1 MNRSEIKS
9 IIESIMFAY
18 GEPISIKELK
28 QAINEDLSPKEIE
41 YMLNLLKYEYEEQ
54 NRGIQIIKL
63 EDIYSNI
70 LQNGVEPIEISKP
83 FLMKNGFVLK
93 KLLVT
98 FDEDKFD
105 KFVYLNDGFT
115 IELYIPEKNACLNVA
130 RLIIHKNNTGNMID
144 VKLNYVHELQQA
156 FRMCNLQYVADNFKI

>member
-1 MNRSEIKS
+1 MYALNDIVLYK
-9 IIESIMFAY
+9 
-18 GEPISIKELK
+18 GEPKRIVSLS
-28 QAINEDLSPKEIE
+28 NEYVET
-41 YMLNLLKYEYEEQ
+41 Y
-54 NRGIQIIKL
+54 IKL

-70 LQNGVEPIEISKP
+70 LQNGVEPIEISNS
-83 FLMKNGFVLK
+83 FLLKNGFVLK

-105 KFVYLNDGFT
+105 KFVYVYLNDGFV
-115 IELYIPEKNACLNVA
+115 IELYISEKDGGLNVA
-130 RLIIHKNNTGNMID
+130 RLIIHKNGTGNMID

>member
-1 MNRSEIKS
+1 MYALNDIVLYK
-9 IIESIMFAY
+9 
-18 GEPISIKELK
+18 GEPKRIVSLS
-28 QAINEDLSPKEIE
+28 NEYVET
-41 YMLNLLKYEYEEQ
+41 Y
-54 NRGIQIIKL
+54 IKL
-63 EDIYSNI
+63 EDIYFNI
-70 LQNGVEPIEISKP
+70 LQNGVETIEISKP

-115 IELYIPEKNACLNVA
+115 IKLYISEKNDGLNVA
-130 RLIIHKNNTGNMID
+130 RLVIHKNNTGNMID

>member
-1 MNRSEIKS
+1 MYVLNDIVLYK
-9 IIESIMFAY
+9 
-18 GEPISIKELK
+18 GEPKRIVSLS
-28 QAINEDLSPKEIE
+28 NEYVET
-41 YMLNLLKYEYEEQ
+41 Y
-54 NRGIQIIKL
+54 IKL

-83 FLMKNGFVLK
+83 FLLKNGFVLK

-105 KFVYLNDGFT
+105 KFVYLNDSFD
-115 IELYIPEKNACLNVA
+115 IELYISEKDVDLNVA
-130 RLIIHKNNTGNMID
+130 RLIIHKNGTGNMID

>member
-1 MNRSEIKS
+1 MYALNDIVLYK
-9 IIESIMFAY
+9 
-18 GEPISIKELK
+18 GEPKRIVSLS
-28 QAINEDLSPKEIE
+28 NEYVET
-41 YMLNLLKYEYEEQ
+41 Y
-54 NRGIQIIKL
+54 IKL
-63 EDIYSNI
+63 EDIYFNI

-83 FLMKNGFVLK
+83 FLMKNGFDLK

-115 IELYIPEKNACLNVA
+115 IKLYISEKNDGLNVA
-130 RLIIHKNNTGNMID
+130 RLVIHKNNTGNMID

>member
-1 MNRSEIKS
+1 MYALNDIVLYK
-9 IIESIMFAY
+9 
-18 GEPISIKELK
+18 GEPKRIVSLS
-28 QAINEDLSPKEIE
+28 NEYVET
-41 YMLNLLKYEYEEQ
+41 Y
-54 NRGIQIIKL
+54 IKL

-83 FLMKNGFVLK
+83 FLLKNGFVLK

-98 FDEDKFD
+98 FDEDKFA
-105 KFVYLNDGFT
+105 KFVYLNDGFV
-115 IELYIPEKNACLNVA
+115 IELYISEKNNGLNVA
-130 RLIIHKNNTGNMID
+130 RLIIHKNGTGNMID

>member
-1 MNRSEIKS
+1 MYALNDIVLYK
-9 IIESIMFAY
+9 
-18 GEPISIKELK
+18 GEPKRIVSLS
-28 QAINEDLSPKEIE
+28 NEYVET
-41 YMLNLLKYEYEEQ
+41 Y
-54 NRGIQIIKL
+54 IKL

-70 LQNGVEPIEISKP
+70 LQNGIEPIEISKP
-83 FLMKNGFVLK
+83 FLLKNGFVLK

-105 KFVYLNDGFT
+105 KFVYLNDSFD
-115 IELYIPEKNACLNVA
+115 IELYISEKNVDLNVA
-130 RLIIHKNNTGNMID
+130 RLIIHKNGTGNMID

>member
-1 MNRSEIKS
+1 MYALNDIVLYK
-9 IIESIMFAY
+9 
-18 GEPISIKELK
+18 GEPKRIVSLS
-28 QAINEDLSPKEIE
+28 NEYVET
-41 YMLNLLKYEYEEQ
+41 Y
-54 NRGIQIIKL
+54 IKL

-98 FDEDKFD
+98 FDEDKFA
-105 KFVYLNDGFT
+105 KFAYLNDGFV
-115 IELYIPEKNACLNVA
+115 IELYISEKDADLNVA
-130 RLIIHKNNTGNMID
+130 RLVIHKNGVGNMID

>member
-1 MNRSEIKS
+1 MYALNDIVLYK
-9 IIESIMFAY
+9 
-18 GEPISIKELK
+18 GEPKRIVSLS
-28 QAINEDLSPKEIE
+28 NEYVET
-41 YMLNLLKYEYEEQ
+41 Y
-54 NRGIQIIKL
+54 IKL
-63 EDIYSNI
+63 EDIYFNI

-83 FLMKNGFVLK
+83 FLLKNGFVLK

-98 FDEDKFD
+98 FDEDKFA
-105 KFVYLNDGFT
+105 KFVYLNDGFV
-115 IELYIPEKNACLNVA
+115 IELYISEKDVDLNVA

>member
-1 MNRSEIKS
+1 MYALNDIVLYK
-9 IIESIMFAY
+9 
-18 GEPISIKELK
+18 GEQKRIVSLS
-28 QAINEDLSPKEIE
+28 NEYVET
-41 YMLNLLKYEYEEQ
+41 Y
-54 NRGIQIIKL
+54 IKL

-98 FDEDKFD
+98 FDEDKFA
-105 KFVYLNDGFT
+105 KFVYLNDGFV
-115 IELYIPEKNACLNVA
+115 IELYISEKNDGLNVA
-130 RLIIHKNNTGNMID
+130 RLVIHKNNAGNMID

>member
-1 MNRSEIKS
+1 MYALNDIVLYK
-9 IIESIMFAY
+9 
-18 GEPISIKELK
+18 GETKRIVSLS
-28 QAINEDLSPKEIE
+28 NEYVET
-41 YMLNLLKYEYEEQ
+41 Y
-54 NRGIQIIKL
+54 IKL

-83 FLMKNGFVLK
+83 FLLKNGFVLK

-98 FDEDKFD
+98 FDEDKFT

-115 IELYIPEKNACLNVA
+115 IELYISEKNDGLNVA
-130 RLIIHKNNTGNMID
+130 RLVIHKNNTGNMID

>member
-1 MNRSEIKS
+1 MYALNDIVLYK
-9 IIESIMFAY
+9 
-18 GEPISIKELK
+18 GEPKRIVSLS
-28 QAINEDLSPKEIE
+28 NEYVET
-41 YMLNLLKYEYEEQ
+41 Y
-54 NRGIQIIKL
+54 IKL
-63 EDIYSNI
+63 EDIYFNI

-98 FDEDKFD
+98 FDEDKFA
-105 KFVYLNDGFT
+105 KFVYLNDGFV
-115 IELYIPEKNACLNVA
+115 IELYISEKNDGLNVA
-130 RLIIHKNNTGNMID
+130 RLVIHKNGTGNMID

>member
-1 MNRSEIKS
+1 MYALNDIVLYK
-9 IIESIMFAY
+9 
-18 GEPISIKELK
+18 GEPKRIVSLS
-28 QAINEDLSPKEIE
+28 NEYVET
-41 YMLNLLKYEYEEQ
+41 Y
-54 NRGIQIIKL
+54 IKL

-98 FDEDKFD
+98 FDEDKFT

-115 IELYIPEKNACLNVA
+115 IELYISEKNDGLNVA
-130 RLIIHKNNTGNMID
+130 RLVIHKNNVGNMID

-156 FRMCNLQYVADNFKI
+156 FRMCNLQYIVDNFKI

>member
-1 MNRSEIKS
+1 MYALNDIVLYK
-9 IIESIMFAY
+9 
-18 GEPISIKELK
+18 GEPKRIVSLSNEYVETYIKV
-28 QAINEDLSPKEIE
+28 
-41 YMLNLLKYEYEEQ
+41 
-54 NRGIQIIKL
+54 
-63 EDIYSNI
+63 EDIYFNI

-83 FLMKNGFVLK
+83 FLLKNGFVLK

-105 KFVYLNDGFT
+105 KFVYLNDGFV
-115 IELYIPEKNACLNVA
+115 IELYISEKDADLNVA
-130 RLIIHKNNTGNMID
+130 RLIIHKNGTGNMID

>member
-1 MNRSEIKS
+1 MYALNDIVLYK
-9 IIESIMFAY
+9 
-18 GEPISIKELK
+18 GEPKRIVSLS
-28 QAINEDLSPKEIE
+28 NEYVET
-41 YMLNLLKYEYEEQ
+41 Y
-54 NRGIQIIKL
+54 IKL

-83 FLMKNGFVLK
+83 FLMKNGFDLK

-98 FDEDKFD
+98 FDKDKFD
-105 KFVYLNDGFT
+105 KFVYLKFVYLNDGFT
-115 IELYIPEKNACLNVA
+115 IKLYISEKNDGLNVA
-130 RLIIHKNNTGNMID
+130 RLVIHKNNAGNMID

>member
-1 MNRSEIKS
+1 MYALND
-9 IIESIMFAY
+9 IILY
-18 GEPISIKELK
+18 KGEPKRIVSLS
-28 QAINEDLSPKEIE
+28 NEYVET
-41 YMLNLLKYEYEEQ
+41 Y
-54 NRGIQIIKL
+54 IKL

-93 KLLVT
+93 KLLVA
-98 FDEDKFD
+98 FDEDKFA

-115 IELYIPEKNACLNVA
+115 IELYISEKDADLNVA
-130 RLIIHKNNTGNMID
+130 RLVIHKNGTGNMID

-156 FRMCNLQYVADNFKI
+156 FRMCNLQYIADNFKI

>member
-1 MNRSEIKS
+1 MYALNDIVLYK
-9 IIESIMFAY
+9 
-18 GEPISIKELK
+18 GEPKRIVSLS
-28 QAINEDLSPKEIE
+28 NEYVET
-41 YMLNLLKYEYEEQ
+41 Y
-54 NRGIQIIKL
+54 IKL
-63 EDIYSNI
+63 EDIYFNI

-98 FDEDKFD
+98 FDEDKFA
-105 KFVYLNDGFT
+105 KFVYLNDGFA
-115 IELYIPEKNACLNVA
+115 IELYISEKDTDLNVA
-130 RLIIHKNNTGNMID
+130 RLVIHKNGTGNMID

>member
-1 MNRSEIKS
+1 MYALNDIVLYK
-9 IIESIMFAY
+9 
-18 GEPISIKELK
+18 GEPKRIVSLS
-28 QAINEDLSPKEIE
+28 NEYVET
-41 YMLNLLKYEYEEQ
+41 Y
-54 NRGIQIIKL
+54 IKL

-83 FLMKNGFVLK
+83 FLIKNGFVLK

-98 FDEDKFD
+98 FDEDKFA
-105 KFVYLNDGFT
+105 KFVYLNDGFV
-115 IELYIPEKNACLNVA
+115 IELYISEKDVDLNVA
-130 RLIIHKNNTGNMID
+130 RLVIHKNNTGNMID

>member
-1 MNRSEIKS
+1 MYALNDIVLYK
-9 IIESIMFAY
+9 
-18 GEPISIKELK
+18 GEPKRIVSLS
-28 QAINEDLSPKEIE
+28 NEYAET
-41 YMLNLLKYEYEEQ
+41 Y
-54 NRGIQIIKL
+54 IKL

-83 FLMKNGFVLK
+83 FLLKNGFVLK

-105 KFVYLNDGFT
+105 KFVYLNDGFV
-115 IELYIPEKNACLNVA
+115 IELYISEKNDGLNVA
-130 RLIIHKNNTGNMID
+130 KLVIHKNGTGNMID

-156 FRMCNLQYVADNFKI
+156 FRMCNLQYVADNFKF

>member
-1 MNRSEIKS
+1 MYALNDIVLYK
-9 IIESIMFAY
+9 
-18 GEPISIKELK
+18 GEPKRIVSLS
-28 QAINEDLSPKEIE
+28 NEYAET
-41 YMLNLLKYEYEEQ
+41 Y
-54 NRGIQIIKL
+54 IKL

-83 FLMKNGFVLK
+83 FLLKNGFVLK

-105 KFVYLNDGFT
+105 KFVYLNDGFV
-115 IELYIPEKNACLNVA
+115 IELYISEKDVDLNVA
-130 RLIIHKNNTGNMID
+130 RLVIHKNGTGNMID

-156 FRMCNLQYVADNFKI
+156 FRMCNLQYVADNFKF

>member
-1 MNRSEIKS
+1 MYALNDIVLYK
-9 IIESIMFAY
+9 
-18 GEPISIKELK
+18 GEPKRIVSLSNEYVETYIKV
-28 QAINEDLSPKEIE
+28 
-41 YMLNLLKYEYEEQ
+41 
-54 NRGIQIIKL
+54 
-63 EDIYSNI
+63 EDIYFNI
-70 LQNGVEPIEISKP
+70 LQNGVEPIEISNS
-83 FLMKNGFVLK
+83 FLLKNGFVLK

-115 IELYIPEKNACLNVA
+115 IKLYISEKNDGLNVA
-130 RLIIHKNNTGNMID
+130 RLVIHKNNAGNMID

>member
-1 MNRSEIKS
+1 MYALNDIVLYK
-9 IIESIMFAY
+9 
-18 GEPISIKELK
+18 GEPKRIVSLS
-28 QAINEDLSPKEIE
+28 NEYVET
-41 YMLNLLKYEYEEQ
+41 Y
-54 NRGIQIIKL
+54 IKL

-83 FLMKNGFVLK
+83 FLLKNGFVLK
-93 KLLVT
+93 KLLAI

-115 IELYIPEKNACLNVA
+115 IELYISEKDADLNVA
-130 RLIIHKNNTGNMID
+130 RLVIHKNNVGNMID

-156 FRMCNLQYVADNFKI
+156 FRMCNLQYIADNFKI

>member
-1 MNRSEIKS
+1 MYALNDIVLYK
-9 IIESIMFAY
+9 
-18 GEPISIKELK
+18 GEPKRIVSLS
-28 QAINEDLSPKEIE
+28 NEYVET
-41 YMLNLLKYEYEEQ
+41 Y
-54 NRGIQIIKL
+54 IKL

-83 FLMKNGFVLK
+83 FLLKNGFVLK

-105 KFVYLNDGFT
+105 KFVYLNDGFD
-115 IELYIPEKNACLNVA
+115 IELYISEKNNGLNVA
-130 RLIIHKNNTGNMID
+130 RLIIHKNGTGNIID

-156 FRMCNLQYVADNFKI
+156 FRMCNLQYVADNFKF

>member
-1 MNRSEIKS
+1 MYALNDIVLYKG
-9 IIESIMFAY
+9 ESKRIV
-18 GEPISIKELK
+18 SLS
-28 QAINEDLSPKEIE
+28 NEYVET
-41 YMLNLLKYEYEEQ
+41 Y
-54 NRGIQIIKL
+54 IKL

-83 FLMKNGFVLK
+83 FLLKNGFVLK
-93 KLLVT
+93 KLLVI
-98 FDEDKFD
+98 FDEDKFT

-115 IELYIPEKNACLNVA
+115 IELYISEKDADLNVA
-130 RLIIHKNNTGNMID
+130 RLVIHKNNVGNMID

>member
-1 MNRSEIKS
+1 MYALNDIVLYK
-9 IIESIMFAY
+9 
-18 GEPISIKELK
+18 GEPKRIVSLS
-28 QAINEDLSPKEIE
+28 NEYVET
-41 YMLNLLKYEYEEQ
+41 Y
-54 NRGIQIIKL
+54 IKL

-83 FLMKNGFVLK
+83 FLFKNGFVLK

-105 KFVYLNDGFT
+105 KFVYLNDGFV
-115 IELYIPEKNACLNVA
+115 IELYISEKNDGLNVA
-130 RLIIHKNNTGNMID
+130 KLVIHKNGTGNMID

-156 FRMCNLQYVADNFKI
+156 FRMCNLQYVADNFKF

>member
-1 MNRSEIKS
+1 MYALNDIVLYK
-9 IIESIMFAY
+9 
-18 GEPISIKELK
+18 GEPKRIVSLS
-28 QAINEDLSPKEIE
+28 NEYVET
-41 YMLNLLKYEYEEQ
+41 Y
-54 NRGIQIIKL
+54 IKL

-70 LQNGVEPIEISKP
+70 LQNGVEPIEISKS

-115 IELYIPEKNACLNVA
+115 IKLYISEKNDGLNVA
-130 RLIIHKNNTGNMID
+130 RLVIHKNNVGNMID

>member
-1 MNRSEIKS
+1 MYALNDIVLYK
-9 IIESIMFAY
+9 
-18 GEPISIKELK
+18 GEPKRIVSLS
-28 QAINEDLSPKEIE
+28 NEYVET
-41 YMLNLLKYEYEEQ
+41 Y
-54 NRGIQIIKL
+54 IKL

-98 FDEDKFD
+98 FDEDKFA
-105 KFVYLNDGFT
+105 KFVYLNDGFA
-115 IELYIPEKNACLNVA
+115 IELYISEKNDSLNIAKLV
-130 RLIIHKNNTGNMID
+130 IHKNGVGNMID

>member
-1 MNRSEIKS
+1 MYALNDIVLYK
-9 IIESIMFAY
+9 
-18 GEPISIKELK
+18 GEPKRIVSLS
-28 QAINEDLSPKEIE
+28 NEYVET
-41 YMLNLLKYEYEEQ
+41 Y
-54 NRGIQIIKL
+54 IKL

-98 FDEDKFD
+98 FDKDKFD
-105 KFVYLNDGFT
+105 KFVYLKFVYLNDGFT
-115 IELYIPEKNACLNVA
+115 IKLYISEKNDGLNVA
-130 RLIIHKNNTGNMID
+130 RLVIHKNGTGNMID

>member
-1 MNRSEIKS
+1 MYALNDIVLYKG
-9 IIESIMFAY
+9 ESKRIV
-18 GEPISIKELK
+18 SLS
-28 QAINEDLSPKEIE
+28 NEYVET
-41 YMLNLLKYEYEEQ
+41 Y
-54 NRGIQIIKL
+54 IKL

-98 FDEDKFD
+98 FDEDKFA
-105 KFVYLNDGFT
+105 KFVYLNDGFV
-115 IELYIPEKNACLNVA
+115 IELYISEKNDGLNVA
-130 RLIIHKNNTGNMID
+130 RLIIHKNGTGNMID

>member
-1 MNRSEIKS
+1 MYALNDIVLYK
-9 IIESIMFAY
+9 
-18 GEPISIKELK
+18 GEPKRIVSLS
-28 QAINEDLSPKEIE
+28 NEYVET
-41 YMLNLLKYEYEEQ
+41 Y
-54 NRGIQIIKL
+54 IKL

-98 FDEDKFD
+98 FDKDKFD
-105 KFVYLNDGFT
+105 KFVYLKFVYLNDGFT
-115 IELYIPEKNACLNVA
+115 IKLYISEKNDGLNVA
-130 RLIIHKNNTGNMID
+130 RLVIHKNNTGNMID